1 MIDITLPDGSIK
13 QYEKNVTPMDVAKS
27 ISEGLARNVISAS
40 FDGTTIETHTPLT
53 SNGSLILYTWN
64 DKEGKKAFWHSTA
77 HVLAQ
82 ALEELYPRVKLSIGP
97 AIENGFYYDVD
108 LGEQSLS
115 EKDFKAI
122 EDKMLEIA
130 RGKFDFSMRSVSK
143 AEALSMYKK
152 QGNEYKVELIE
163 NLEDGT
169 ITFCDHS
176 TFTDLCRGGHIP
188 NTGIIK
194 AIKLLSVAGAYW
206 RGDEKNK
213 QLTRVYGVS
222 FPKQKDLTDYLE
234 LLEEA
239 KRRDHRKLGKE
250 LELFTFSSKV
260 GQGLPLWL
268 PKGAALRERLENFLK
283 KAQKKAGYEMVVTP
297 HIGQKELYVTSGHYA
312 KYGADS
318 FQPIHT
324 PAEGEEFLL
333 KPMNCPHHCEIYN
346 NRPFS
351 YKELPKRYAEFGTVY
366 RYEQSGELHGLT
378 RVRGFTQDDA
388 HIFCTPDQLDK
399 EFKDVIDLVLYVFG
413 SLGFENFRTQV
424 SIRDPKQP
432 EKYIGSLENW
442 DKAEQAIINAAKDKG
457 LDYDIVEGEAAF
469 YGPKLDFMVKDALGR
484 NWQLGTIQVDYNL
497 PERFELT
504 YKGSDNEL
512 HRPVMIHRAPFGSME
527 RFVAILLEHT
537 GGNFPLWLIPTQAII
552 LSISEKYEKYA
563 EKVLN
568 LLENNEIRALVDNR
582 NETIGKKIREAEM
595 QKTPYMIIVG
605 ENEEGENKITVR
617 QHGGEDLGMISVE
630 DFSKIVKKEINK
642 TLKTFK

>member
-1 MIDITLPDGSIK
+1 MINITLPDGSIK
-13 QYEKNVTPMDVAKS
+13 QFENGSTPMDVAKS
-27 ISEGLARNVISAS
+27 ISEGLARNVISES
-40 FDGTTIETHTPLT
+40 FDGTTVETTTNLT
-53 SNGSLILYTWN
+53 TDGSLVLYTWN
-64 DKEGKKAFWHSTA
+64 DKDGKKAFWHSTS

-82 ALEELYPRVKLSIGP
+82 ALEELYPGIKLSIGP
-97 AIENGFYYDVD
+97 AIDNGFYYDVD
-108 LGEQSLS
+108 FGEQTIS
-115 EKDFKAI
+115 EKDFKVV

-130 RGKFDFSMRSVSK
+130 RGKHEFKMRAVTK
-143 AEALSMYKK
+143 AEALSLYKS
-152 QGNEYKVELIE
+152 QNNEYKVELIE
-163 NLEDGT
+163 NVEDGT

-188 NTGIIK
+188 NTEIIK
-194 AIKLLSVAGAYW
+194 AVKILSVAGAYW

-213 QLTRVYGVS
+213 QLTRVYGIS
-222 FPKQKDLTDYLE
+222 FPKQKDLTEYLT

-239 KRRDHRKLGKE
+239 KKRDHRKLGKE
-250 LELFTFSSKV
+250 LELFTFSAKV

-346 NRPFS
+346 NKPFS

-388 HIFCTPDQLDK
+388 HIFCTPDQLDA
-399 EFKDVIDLVLYVFG
+399 EFKNVIDLVLYVFG
-413 SLGFENFRTQV
+413 SLGFENFTAQV
-424 SIRDPKQP
+424 SLRDPENP
-432 EKYIGSLENW
+432 DKYIGSLENW
-442 DKAEQAIINAAKDKG
+442 EKAEQAIINAATDKG
-457 LDYDIVEGEAAF
+457 LDYVIETGEAAF
-469 YGPKLDFMVKDALGR
+469 YGPKLDFMVKDVLGR
-484 NWQLGTIQVDYNL
+484 SWQLGTIQVDYNL
-497 PERFELT
+497 PERFDLT

-527 RFVAILLEHT
+527 RFIAILLEHT
-537 GGNFPLWLIPTQAII
+537 GGNFQLWLMPTQAVV
-552 LSISEKYEKYA
+552 LSISEKFEKYA

-568 LLENNEIRALVDNR
+568 LLENHEIRALADNR
-582 NETIGKKIREAEM
+582 NETIGRKIREAEM
-595 QKTPYMIIVG
+595 DKIPYMIIIG

-630 DFSKIVKKEINK
+630 SFVKIVETEINK

>member
-13 QYEKNVTPMDVAKS
+13 QFETNVTPMDVAKS
-27 ISEGLARNVISAS
+27 ISEGLARNVISAN
-40 FDGTTIETHTPLT
+40 FNGNTVETHTPLNT
-53 SNGSLILYTWN
+53 NGSLVLYTWN

-82 ALEELYPRVKLSIGP
+82 ALEVLYQGVKLSIGP
-97 AIENGFYYDVD
+97 AIENGFYYDID

-115 EKDFKAI
+115 EKDFKVI

-130 RGKFDFSMRSVSK
+130 RGKFDFNMRSVSK
-143 AEALSMYKK
+143 AEALSIYRK
-152 QGNEYKVELIE
+152 QNNEYKAELIE

-188 NTGIIK
+188 NTVIIK

-213 QLTRVYGVS
+213 QLTRVYGIS
-222 FPKQKDLTDYLE
+222 FPKQKDLTEYLE

-250 LELFTFSSKV
+250 LELFTFSAKV

-346 NRPFS
+346 HRPFS

-388 HIFCTPDQLDK
+388 HIFCTPDQLVK

-424 SIRDPKQP
+424 SVRDPLQP

-457 LDYDIVEGEAAF
+457 LDYEVVEGEAAF
-469 YGPKLDFMVKDALGR
+469 YGPKLDFMVRDALGR

-497 PERFELT
+497 PERFDLT
-504 YKGSDNEL
+504 YKGSDNEM

-537 GGNFPLWLIPTQAII
+537 GGNFPLWLMPVQAII
-552 LSISEKYEKYA
+552 LSISEKYEKYS
-563 EKVLN
+563 EKVLS
-568 LLENNEIRALVDNR
+568 LLENHEIRALADNR

-595 QKTPYMIIVG
+595 QKIPYMIIVG

-617 QHGGEDLGMISVE
+617 QHGGGDLGMISVE
-630 DFSKIVKKEINK
+630 SFAKIVETEINK
-642 TLKTFK
+642 TLKSFK